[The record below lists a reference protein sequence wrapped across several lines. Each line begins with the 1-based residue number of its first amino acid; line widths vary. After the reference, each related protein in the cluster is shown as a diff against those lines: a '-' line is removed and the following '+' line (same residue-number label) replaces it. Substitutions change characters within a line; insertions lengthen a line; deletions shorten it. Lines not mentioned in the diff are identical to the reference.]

1 MHGGEKQ
8 ICKPCFTF
16 FDYYDVVCCV
26 MIRAGAL
33 QLIAQYIAHSHFKSW
48 VMQHHAHC
56 TTLNIVMSFIKH
68 RVHVWGEVCWGSFD
82 TGRWTEE
89 CCYAG
94 TMDQR
99 KMRNCQLL
107 SHLTTHIPCHL
118 PSPEPELCQL
128 PISISGTVHFSFHL
142 QQQRIK
148 FYLSFSFSSTK
159 QINK

>member
-1 MHGGEKQ
+1 
-8 ICKPCFTF
+8 
-16 FDYYDVVCCV
+16 
-26 MIRAGAL
+26 
-33 QLIAQYIAHSHFKSW
+33 
-48 VMQHHAHC
+48 MQHHAHC

-118 PSPEPELCQL
+118 P
-128 PISISGTVHFSFHL
+128 ISRARAVSTPH
-142 QQQRIK
+142 QRIRK
-148 FYLSFSFSSTK
+148 CSFFISFAATENK
-159 QINK
+159 ILFEFFFFFNQIDK

>member
-1 MHGGEKQ
+1 MLCVVLWSVQ
-8 ICKPCFTF
+8 VPYSAIYSTF
-16 FDYYDVVCCV
+16 N
-26 MIRAGAL
+26 
-33 QLIAQYIAHSHFKSW
+33 KSW

-56 TTLNIVMSFIKH
+56 TTLNIVLSFIKH

-82 TGRWTEE
+82 TDRWTEE

-107 SHLTTHIPCHL
+107 SHLTQHTSL
-118 PSPEPELCQL
+118 VTFPSPEPELCQL

-159 QINK
+159 